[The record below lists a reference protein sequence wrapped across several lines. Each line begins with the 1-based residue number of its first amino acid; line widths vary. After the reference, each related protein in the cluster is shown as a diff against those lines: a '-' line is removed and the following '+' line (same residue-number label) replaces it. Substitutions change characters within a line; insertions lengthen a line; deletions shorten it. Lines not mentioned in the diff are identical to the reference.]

1 MKMNLKDE
9 ELKVSSALPSAA
21 SGSSVTDALQLK
33 SGKDPQGG
41 FYAECELLVSIPA
54 LTDAILPAETSVAE
68 AGSLTVKIE
77 TADADT
83 EAGWAACETVT
94 LATLEAKALGGLDAT
109 ELRYRFPTNVKA
121 FARVKFTLNATASD
135 ASAKTAEAWLVF

>member
-1 MKMNLKDE
+1 M
-9 ELKVSSALPSAA
+9 
-21 SGSSVTDALQLK
+21 
-33 SGKDPQGG
+33 
-41 FYAECELLVSIPA
+41 
-54 LTDAILPAETSVAE
+54 
-68 AGSLTVKIE
+68 
-77 TADADT
+77 
-83 EAGWAACETVT
+83 T